1 MYHPKKL
8 TEMLSTEELEKY
20 IYNEV
25 CTRLGN
31 VICGNLFFAEG
42 TDNSIEGSYIFSK
55 NEEYHILFTE
65 KGKIRS
71 DIVTNEEI
79 DVLWNV
85 LQIIT
90 PNVAMEYALCNREKG
105 RDFRRALFSKEKEIF
120 SMFGKYFEKRKDAEI
135 EEILSSL

>member
-1 MYHPKKL
+1 
-8 TEMLSTEELEKY
+8 MLSTEELEKY

-71 DIVTNEEI
+71 DIVTNEER

-90 PNVAMEYALCNREKG
+90 PNIAMEYALRNRENG
-105 RDFRRALFSKEKEIF
+105 RDFRRAFFTKEKEIF
-120 SMFGKYFEKRKDAEI
+120 SMFGKDFEKRKDAEI
-135 EEILSSL
+135 EEILSRNPYNDNVL

>member
-1 MYHPKKL
+1 
-8 TEMLSTEELEKY
+8 MLSTEELEKY

-71 DIVTNEEI
+71 DIVTHEER

-90 PNVAMEYALCNREKG
+90 PNVAMEYALRNREKG
-105 RDFRRALFSKEKEIF
+105 KDFRRALFSKEKEIF
-120 SMFGKYFEKRKDAEI
+120 SVFGKDFEKRKDAEI
-135 EEILSSL
+135 QEILSRNPYNDNVL

>member
-120 SMFGKYFEKRKDAEI
+120 SMFGKDFEKRKDAEI

>member
-1 MYHPKKL
+1 
-8 TEMLSTEELEKY
+8 MLSTEELEKY

-55 NEEYHILFTE
+55 NEEYHILYTE

-71 DIVTNEEI
+71 DIVTNEER

-90 PNVAMEYALCNREKG
+90 PNIAMEYALRNRENG
-105 RDFRRALFSKEKEIF
+105 RDFRRAFFTKEKEIF
-120 SMFGKYFEKRKDAEI
+120 SMFGKDFEKRKDAEI
-135 EEILSSL
+135 EEILSRNPYNDNVL